1 MRRSR
6 ELTESDEETEETVHD
21 GVHDGL
27 HVCVLDVRSVDGCRR
42 HTHARTHART
52 HTHAHTH
59 TQVRHTCCSRVKQMT
74 GDRGVEVTV
83 VRDELLVLMA
93 EDEHVVF

>member
-1 MRRSR
+1 MASM
-6 ELTESDEETEETVHD
+6 
-21 GVHDGL
+21 
-27 HVCVLDVRSVDGCRR
+27 SVSWMSALLMAAGD
-42 HTHARTHART
+42 T
-52 HTHAHTH
+52 HTHAHTHAHTHTHTH